1 MQSTYSGGKIRCTF
15 NGGKDRVFEIINN
28 SRSLV
33 FDVVCSNSAKG
44 GTSTVGKQGRQFFS
58 EELVEPLN

>member
-1 MQSTYSGGKIRCTF
+1 MQSTYFGGKIRCTF

-28 SRSLV
+28 SSLV
-33 FDVVCSNSAKG
+33 FDVVCSSSAKG

>member
-28 SRSLV
+28 SSSLV
-33 FDVVCSNSAKG
+33 FDVVCSSSAKEEHQQLE
-44 GTSTVGKQGRQFFS
+44 SRVGSFFQRS
-58 EELVEPLN
+58 